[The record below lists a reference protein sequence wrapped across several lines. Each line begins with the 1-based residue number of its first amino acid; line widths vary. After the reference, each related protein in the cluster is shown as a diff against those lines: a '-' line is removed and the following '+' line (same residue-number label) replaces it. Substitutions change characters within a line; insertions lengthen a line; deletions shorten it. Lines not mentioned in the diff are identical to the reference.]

1 VPATGTDGPEPAAEM
16 ATAIVVDGKLAAG
29 GLADPPVPW
38 WSFTKTVLAAAALV
52 LVELGRLSLDAPLA
66 GRAYTLRQL
75 LQHRAGVP
83 EYGALEAYHAAVACG
98 DTPWPVTELLARV
111 KSHVPVFEPG
121 KGWLY
126 SNVGYLFV
134 RQIIE
139 DAADEGVGQ
148 AVTRLVLAPLG
159 ISHAGF
165 AETPDDLVSVR
176 SGIAAGY
183 HPGWVY
189 HGLLIGPPAAA
200 ALLLD
205 RLMTGD
211 LLSSALLRAMQDGF
225 RLDVPIPRRPWQAPS
240 YGLGLMIEAADA
252 CRFVGHT
259 GGGPSSTVAV
269 YRFPGRARGVTVT
282 VFAPVDDQ
290 SAVEQRAV
298 DMARD
303 IARADQV

>member
-1 VPATGTDGPEPAAEM
+1 MPAAGTDSPAPDADVT
-16 ATAIVVDGKLAAG
+16 TAIVVDGRLAAG
-29 GLADPPVPW
+29 ALTDPAVPW
-38 WSFTKTVLAAAALV
+38 WSFAKTVLAAAALV
-52 LVELGRLSLDAPLA
+52 LVEQGRLTVDATLP
-66 GRAYTLRQL
+66 GRPYTLRQL

-83 EYGALEAYHAAVACG
+83 EYGVLADYHAAVARG
-98 DTPWPVTELLARV
+98 DPPWPITELLARV
-111 KSHVPVFEPG
+111 KSHVSAFEPG

-139 DAADEGVGQ
+139 LAAGEAIGE
-148 AVTRLVLAPLG
+148 AVARLVLAPLG
-159 ISHAGF
+159 VPHVRF
-165 AETPDDLVSVR
+165 VLTPGDLVSVP
-176 SGIAAGY
+176 SGVAPGY

-211 LLSSALLRAMQDGF
+211 LLSAASLRAMQDGF
-225 RLDVPIPRRPWQAPS
+225 HLGAPIPGRPWQAPS

-252 CRFVGHT
+252 CRFMGHT

-269 YRFPGRARGVTVT
+269 YRFPRGPRAVAVAT
-282 VFAPVDDQ
+282 FAPMNDQ
-290 SAVEQRAV
+290 GVVEQRAV
-298 DMARD
+298 DIARD

>member
-1 VPATGTDGPEPAAEM
+1 MPAAGTDSPEPAAEM
-16 ATAIVVDGKLAAG
+16 ATAIVVGGKLAAG

-52 LVELGRLSLDAPLA
+52 LVERGRLSLDAPLA

-83 EYGALEAYHAAVACG
+83 EYGALVDYHAAVASG
-98 DTPWPVTELLARV
+98 DTPWPVMELLARV

-121 KGWLY
+121 QGWLY

-139 DAADEGVGQ
+139 DAADEEIGQ
-148 AVTRLVLAPLG
+148 AVVRLVLAPLG

-165 AETPDDLVSVR
+165 AETPDDLVSIR

-189 HGLLIGPPAAA
+189 HGLLIGPLAAA

-205 RLMTGD
+205 RLMTGG
-211 LLSSALLRAMQDGF
+211 LLSPSSLQAMQDGF
-225 RLDVPIPRRPWQAPS
+225 RLGGPIPGRPWQAPS
-240 YGLGLMIEAADA
+240 YGLGLMVEADSVR
-252 CRFVGHT
+252 RFIGHT

-269 YRFPGRARGVTVT
+269 YHFPGGTRAVTVAT
-282 VFAPVDDQ
+282 SAPMNDQ
-290 SAVEQRAV
+290 GMVEQRAV
-298 DMARD
+298 DIARD

>member
-1 VPATGTDGPEPAAEM
+1 MPAVATDSPEPDAEM
-16 ATAIVVDGKLAAG
+16 ATAVVVDGKLAAG
-29 GLADPPVPW
+29 ALADPLVPW
-38 WSFTKTVLAAAALV
+38 WSFTKTVLAATALV
-52 LVELGRLSLDAPLA
+52 LVQQGRLTLDALVP
-66 GRAYTLRQL
+66 GRPYTLRQL

-83 EYGALEAYHAAVACG
+83 EYGALAAYHAAVAAG
-98 DTPWPVTELLARV
+98 EQPWPVAELLERV
-111 KSHVPVFEPG
+111 KSYVPVFEPG

-139 DAADEGVGQ
+139 DAADEGIGE

-165 AETPDDLVSVR
+165 AETPDDLVSTR
-176 SGIAAGY
+176 SGIAGGY

-211 LLSSALLRAMQDGF
+211 LLSPGSLQAMQDGF
-225 RLDVPIPRRPWQAPS
+225 RLGGPIPGRPWQAPS
-240 YGLGLMIEAADA
+240 YGLGLMVEADNAG
-252 CRFVGHT
+252 RFMGHT

-269 YRFPGRARGVTVT
+269 YHFPGGAPAVTAAT
-282 VFAPVDDQ
+282 SAPMNDQ
-290 SAVEQRAV
+290 GMVEQRAV
-298 DMARD
+298 DIARD
-303 IARADQV
+303 IARAGQV

>member
-1 VPATGTDGPEPAAEM
+1 MAAVGTDSPEPAAEM
-16 ATAIVVDGKLAAG
+16 ATAIVVDGRLATGAP
-29 GLADPPVPW
+29 ADPPVPW

-52 LVELGRLSLDAPLA
+52 LVERGRLTLDGPLA
-66 GRAYTLRQL
+66 GRPYSLRQL

-83 EYGALEAYHAAVACG
+83 EYGALADYHAAVARG

-139 DAADEGVGQ
+139 DAADEGIGQ

-165 AETPDDLVSVR
+165 AETPDDLVGIR

-189 HGLLIGPPAAA
+189 HGLLIGPPADA

-205 RLMTGD
+205 RLTTGD
-211 LLSSALLRAMQDGF
+211 LLSSASLRAMQDGF
-225 RLDVPIPRRPWQAPS
+225 RLDVPILRRPWQAPS
-240 YGLGLMIEAADA
+240 YGLGLMIEAAGA

-269 YRFPGRARGVTVT
+269 YHFPGGARAVTVAT
-282 VFAPVDDQ
+282 SAPMNDQ
-290 SAVEQRAV
+290 GVVEQRAV
-298 DMARD
+298 DIARD